1 MYFLLLP
8 KARYTKN
15 NTVCNNLKKFAFVIA
30 LNVTGKLLA
39 NWQPISRIVELNI
52 MVSTPPSQAS
62 SSQYEVTN
70 PEAEVDALVAEPNPE
85 SEIDL
90 EFLYTRDI
98 EFRQET
104 IYFIVVDRFFDGDP
118 ENSEG
123 PNPELYDPE
132 GKDWGKYW
140 GGDIQGIIDK
150 LDYLKDMGVTALWL
164 TPLFEQVEALFVE
177 QAAIHGY
184 WIKDFK
190 RLNPRFIAQ
199 GEEPSLNK
207 TQETRN
213 TAFDRLIAEL
223 HKRKMKMILDI
234 VCNHSNP
241 DFSGKK
247 GELYDDGVKIADF
260 NDDKNG
266 WYHHYGEVTNWED
279 EWQVQ
284 NCELSGLATF
294 NENNPDYRN
303 YIKSAIKQWLD
314 RGVDALRVDTVKH
327 MPIWFWQEFNADIT
341 THKPDVFIFGEWIFS
356 DPRSERSVEFANESG
371 MTMLDFGLCL
381 AIRGALGQGA
391 EGGFQLVQDV
401 LDLDHCYYGATE
413 LITFIDNHDMPR
425 FQSLNPD
432 PEMLKVAIA
441 LIMTT
446 RGIPCIYYG
455 TEQYLHD
462 DTNGGN
468 DPYNRPMMTTW
479 DTETEVYR
487 YTRLLSGLRRL
498 NPAVSMGSQWQKYLT
513 PDVYCYVRRYRDS
526 LVFVAMNRG
535 EAVKIE
541 AVGTELPEGEHTDV
555 LTRRKFEVQDGQI
568 HNLELGAR
576 EVIVISHVG
585 ERIKAQTI
593 VRAQLNAVQTQPGEI
608 VVVTGDCPELG
619 NWDISK
625 AYPLEYINTN
635 TWFGEI
641 PFNES
646 AGKLITYK
654 YALWREGQSPLR
666 ENNVG
671 RRWVIANE
679 GTVKWRDKWATG
691 RES

>member
-1 MYFLLLP
+1 MTP
-8 KARYTKN
+8 
-15 NTVCNNLKKFAFVIA
+15 
-30 LNVTGKLLA
+30 VTP
-39 NWQPISRIVELNI
+39 NQ
-52 MVSTPPSQAS
+52 T
-62 SSQYEVTN
+62 SSQYEVSE
-70 PEAEVDALVAEPNPE
+70 PEEKIDTLVEEVKPE

-104 IYFIVVDRFFDGDP
+104 IYFLVVDRFYDGDP

-140 GGDIQGIIDK
+140 GGDLQGVIDK
-150 LDYLKDMGVTALWL
+150 LDYLKDMGVTAVWL
-164 TPLFEQVEALFVE
+164 TPLFEQVEALFIE

-190 RLNPRFIAQ
+190 RLNPRFIAK
-199 GEEPSLNK
+199 GDNPSINQ
-207 TQETRN
+207 TQETKD
-213 TAFDRLIAEL
+213 TVFDKLVNEL
-223 HKRKMKMILDI
+223 HQRNMKLVLDI

-260 NDDKNG
+260 NDDKDN
-266 WYHHYGEVTNWED
+266 WYHHYGEVQNWED

-294 NENNPDYRN
+294 NENNIAYRN

-327 MPIWFWQEFNADIT
+327 MPIWFWQEFNADIS
-341 THKPDVFIFGEWIFS
+341 THRPDVFIFGEWIYS
-356 DPRSERSVEFANESG
+356 DPRNERSVEFVNESG
-371 MTMLDFGLCL
+371 MTILDFGLCV
-381 AIRGALGQGA
+381 AIREVLGKGA
-391 EGGFQLVQDV
+391 EAGFSLVQDV
-401 LDLDHCYYGATE
+401 LDLDYRYYGATE

-432 PEMLKVAIA
+432 PEMLRVAIC

-462 DTNGGN
+462 DTEGGN
-468 DPYNRPMMTTW
+468 DPYNRPMMEKW
-479 DTETEVYR
+479 DTDSPIYR
-487 YTRLLSGLRRL
+487 DVRLLSGLRRL
-498 NPAVSMGSQWQKYLT
+498 NPAISMGSQWQKYLT

-535 EAVKIE
+535 NSVTLEEVD
-541 AVGTELPEGEHTDV
+541 TELPDGEHTEV
-555 LTRRKFEVQDGQI
+555 LSRRKFEVKDGKLY
-568 HNLELGAR
+568 NLELGLR
-576 EVIVISHVG
+576 EVMIFSRVG
-585 ERIKAQTI
+585 ERVKAKTM
-593 VRAQLNAVQTQPGEI
+593 VRAQLNNVQTQPGEKI
-608 VVVTGDCPELG
+608 VVIGDCPELG
-619 NWDISK
+619 NWDIGK
-625 AYPLEYINTN
+625 GFPLEYINTN

-646 AGKLITYK
+646 AGKLISYK
-654 YALWREGQSPLR
+654 YALLREGQSPLR
-666 ENNVG
+666 ENLVC
-671 RRWVIANE
+671 RRWVLASE
-679 GTVKWRDKWATG
+679 GTVKWRDKWASG

>member
-1 MYFLLLP
+1 MTP
-8 KARYTKN
+8 
-15 NTVCNNLKKFAFVIA
+15 
-30 LNVTGKLLA
+30 VTP
-39 NWQPISRIVELNI
+39 NQ
-52 MVSTPPSQAS
+52 T
-62 SSQYEVTN
+62 SSQYEVSE
-70 PEAEVDALVAEPNPE
+70 PEEKIDTLVEEVKPE

-104 IYFIVVDRFFDGDP
+104 IYFLVVDRFYDGDP

-140 GGDIQGIIDK
+140 GGDLQGVIDK
-150 LDYLKDMGVTALWL
+150 LDYLKDMGVTAVWL
-164 TPLFEQVEALFVE
+164 TPLFEQVEALFIE

-190 RLNPRFIAQ
+190 RLNPRFIAK
-199 GEEPSLNK
+199 GDNPSINQ
-207 TQETRN
+207 TQETKD
-213 TAFDRLIAEL
+213 TIFDKLVYEL
-223 HKRKMKMILDI
+223 HQRNMKLVLDI

-260 NDDKNG
+260 NDDKDN
-266 WYHHYGEVTNWED
+266 WYHHYGEVQNWED

-294 NENNPDYRN
+294 NENNIAYRN

-327 MPIWFWQEFNADIT
+327 MPIWFWQEFNADIL
-341 THKPDVFIFGEWIFS
+341 THRPDVFIFGEWIYS
-356 DPRSERSVEFANESG
+356 DPRNERSVEFVNESG
-371 MTMLDFGLCL
+371 MTILDFGLCV
-381 AIRGALGQGA
+381 AIREVLGKGA
-391 EGGFQLVQDV
+391 EAGFSLVQDV
-401 LDLDHCYYGATE
+401 LDLDYHYYGATE

-432 PEMLKVAIA
+432 PEMLRVAIG

-462 DTNGGN
+462 DTEGGN
-468 DPYNRPMMTTW
+468 DPYNRPMMEKW
-479 DTETEVYR
+479 DTDSPIYR
-487 YTRLLSGLRRL
+487 DVRLLSGLRRL
-498 NPAVSMGSQWQKYLT
+498 NPAISMGSQWQKYLT

-526 LVFVAMNRG
+526 VVFVAMNRG
-535 EAVKIE
+535 NSVTLEEVD
-541 AVGTELPEGEHTDV
+541 TELPDGEHTEV
-555 LTRRKFEVQDGQI
+555 LSRRKFEVKDGKLY
-568 HNLELGAR
+568 NLELGSR
-576 EVIVISHVG
+576 EIMIFSRVG
-585 ERIKAQTI
+585 ERVKAKTI
-593 VRAQLNAVQTQPGEI
+593 VRAQLNNVKTQPGEKI
-608 VVVTGDCPELG
+608 VVIGDCPELG
-619 NWDISK
+619 NWDIGK
-625 AYPLEYINTN
+625 GFPLEYINTN

-646 AGKLITYK
+646 AGKLISYK
-654 YALWREGQSPLR
+654 YALLREGQSPLR
-666 ENNVG
+666 ENLVC
-671 RRWVIANE
+671 RRWVLASE
-679 GTVKWRDKWATG
+679 GTVKWRDKWASG

>member
-1 MYFLLLP
+1 
-8 KARYTKN
+8 
-15 NTVCNNLKKFAFVIA
+15 
-30 LNVTGKLLA
+30 
-39 NWQPISRIVELNI
+39 

-70 PEAEVDALVAEPNPE
+70 SEAEIDSLVIEAKPE
-85 SEIDL
+85 SDIDL

-104 IYFIVVDRFFDGDP
+104 IYFIVVDRFYDGDP
-118 ENSEG
+118 DNSEG

-132 GKDWGKYW
+132 RKDWGKYW
-140 GGDIQGIIDK
+140 GGDLQGIIEK
-150 LDYLKDMGVTALWL
+150 LDYLKDLGVTAVWL

-184 WIKDFK
+184 WTKDFK
-190 RLNPRFIAQ
+190 RINPRFI
-199 GEEPSLNK
+199 GKDEEPSLNK
-207 TQETRN
+207 TQDTKD
-213 TAFDRLIAEL
+213 TVFDRLVAEL
-223 HKRKMKMILDI
+223 HKRKMKLVLDI

-260 NDDKNG
+260 NDDKDN

-294 NENNPDYRN
+294 NENNVEYRN

-356 DPRSERSVEFANESG
+356 DPRSDLSVEFANESG
-371 MTMLDFGLCL
+371 MTMLDFGFCL
-381 AIRGALGQGA
+381 AIRAALAQGA
-391 EGGFQLVQDV
+391 EGGFHLIQDV
-401 LDLDHCYYGATE
+401 LDLDHRYCGATE

-432 PEMLKVAIA
+432 PEMLRVAIA
-441 LIMTT
+441 VIMTS

-462 DTNGGN
+462 DTNDGN
-468 DPYNRPMMTTW
+468 DPYNRPMMENW
-479 DTETEVYR
+479 DTESRLYR
-487 YTRLLSGLRRL
+487 DIRLLSGLRRL

-526 LVFVAMNRG
+526 VLFVAMNRG
-535 EAVKIE
+535 EAVKLE
-541 AVGTELPEGEHTDV
+541 AIDTELPDGEHTDI
-555 LTRRKFEVQDGQI
+555 LMRRKFEVTDGKLQD
-568 HNLELGAR
+568 LELDAR
-576 EVIVISHVG
+576 DVIVISHVG
-585 ERIKAQTI
+585 ERIKGQTI
-593 VRAQLNAVQTQPGEI
+593 VRVQLNGVQTQPGET
-608 VVVTGDCPELG
+608 VVVIGDCPELG

-625 AYPLEYINTN
+625 AYPLEFINTN

-641 PFNES
+641 PFDES

-654 YALWREGQSPLR
+654 YALWREGQAPLR
-666 ENNVG
+666 ENTVG
-671 RRWVIANE
+671 RRWVIATE
-679 GTVKWRDKWATG
+679 GTVKWRDRWATG

>member
-1 MYFLLLP
+1 MTP
-8 KARYTKN
+8 
-15 NTVCNNLKKFAFVIA
+15 
-30 LNVTGKLLA
+30 VTP
-39 NWQPISRIVELNI
+39 NQ
-52 MVSTPPSQAS
+52 T
-62 SSQYEVTN
+62 SSQYEVSE
-70 PEAEVDALVAEPNPE
+70 PEEKIDSLVEEVKPE

-104 IYFIVVDRFFDGDP
+104 IYFLVVDRFYDGDP

-140 GGDIQGIIDK
+140 GGDLQGVIDK
-150 LDYLKDMGVTALWL
+150 LDYLKDMGVTAVWL
-164 TPLFEQVEALFVE
+164 TPLFEQVEALFIE

-190 RLNPRFIAQ
+190 RLNPRFIAK
-199 GEEPSLNK
+199 GDNPSINQ
-207 TQETRN
+207 TQESKDTV
-213 TAFDRLIAEL
+213 FDKLVYEL
-223 HKRKMKMILDI
+223 HQRNMKLVLDI

-260 NDDKNG
+260 NDDKDN
-266 WYHHYGEVTNWED
+266 WYHHYGEVQNWED

-294 NENNPDYRN
+294 NENNIAYRN

-327 MPIWFWQEFNADIT
+327 MPIWFWQEFNADIL
-341 THKPDVFIFGEWIFS
+341 THRPDVFIFGEWIYS
-356 DPRSERSVEFANESG
+356 DPRNERSVEFVNESG
-371 MTMLDFGLCL
+371 MTILDFGLCV
-381 AIRGALGQGA
+381 AIREVLGKGA
-391 EGGFQLVQDV
+391 EAGFSLVQDV
-401 LDLDHCYYGATE
+401 LDLDYHYYGATE

-432 PEMLKVAIA
+432 PEMLRVAIC

-462 DTNGGN
+462 DTEGGN
-468 DPYNRPMMTTW
+468 DPYNRPMMEKW
-479 DTETEVYR
+479 DTDSPIYR
-487 YTRLLSGLRRL
+487 DVRLLSGLRRL
-498 NPAVSMGSQWQKYLT
+498 NPAISMGSQWQKYLT

-526 LVFVAMNRG
+526 VVFVAMNRG
-535 EAVKIE
+535 NSVTLEEVD
-541 AVGTELPEGEHTDV
+541 TELPDGEHTEV
-555 LTRRKFEVQDGQI
+555 LSRRKFEVKDGKLY
-568 HNLELGAR
+568 NLELGSR
-576 EVIVISHVG
+576 EVMIFSRVG
-585 ERIKAQTI
+585 ERVKAKTI
-593 VRAQLNAVQTQPGEI
+593 VRAQLNNVQTQPGEKI
-608 VVVTGDCPELG
+608 VVIGDCPELG
-619 NWDISK
+619 NWDIGK
-625 AYPLEYINTN
+625 GFPLEYINTN

-646 AGKLITYK
+646 AGKLISYK
-654 YALWREGQSPLR
+654 YALLREGQSPLR
-666 ENNVG
+666 ENLVC
-671 RRWVIANE
+671 RRWVLVSE
-679 GTVKWRDKWATG
+679 GTVKWRDKWASG

>member
-1 MYFLLLP
+1 MTP
-8 KARYTKN
+8 
-15 NTVCNNLKKFAFVIA
+15 
-30 LNVTGKLLA
+30 VTPT
-39 NWQPISRIVELNI
+39 Q
-52 MVSTPPSQAS
+52 T
-62 SSQYEVTN
+62 SSQYETTK
-70 PEAEVDALVAEPNPE
+70 PEEKIESLVAEVQPE
-85 SEIDL
+85 SELDL

-104 IYFIVVDRFFDGDP
+104 IYFIVVDRFHDGDP
-118 ENSEG
+118 ENNEG

-140 GGDIQGIIDK
+140 GGDLQGIIDK

-164 TPLFEQVEALFVE
+164 TPLFEQVEALFIE

-190 RLNPRFIAQ
+190 RLNPRFI
-199 GEEPSLNK
+199 GKDENPSLNQ
-207 TQETRN
+207 TQENQDTL
-213 TAFDRLIAEL
+213 FDKLIAEL
-223 HKRKMKMILDI
+223 HKRKMKFILDI

-260 NDDKNG
+260 NNDKNN
-266 WYHHYGEVTNWED
+266 WYHHYGEVKNWED

-294 NENNPDYRN
+294 NENNPEYRN
-303 YIKSAIKQWLD
+303 YIKSAIKQWID

-341 THKPDVFIFGEWIFS
+341 THRPDVFIFGEWIYS
-356 DPRSERSVEFANESG
+356 DPRNDLSIEFANESG
-371 MTMLDFGLCL
+371 MSILDFGLCV
-381 AIRGALGQGA
+381 AIREALAQGA
-391 EGGFQLVQDV
+391 EGGFHLIQDV
-401 LDLDHCYYGATE
+401 LDLDSRYYGATE

-432 PEMLKVAIA
+432 PEMLKLAVN
-441 LIMTT
+441 LIMTN

-468 DPYNRPMMTTW
+468 DPYNRPMMDKW
-479 DTETEVYR
+479 DTDSPIYR
-487 YTRLLSGLRRL
+487 DVRLLSGLRRL
-498 NPAVSMGSQWQKYLT
+498 NPALSMGSQWQKYLT

-526 LVFVAMNRG
+526 LIFVAMNRG
-535 EAVKIE
+535 DSVILESVD
-541 AVGTELPEGEHTDV
+541 TELPDGEHTDV
-555 LTRRKFEVQDGQI
+555 LSRRKFEVKDGMLQD
-568 HNLELGAR
+568 LELGAR
-576 EVIVISHVG
+576 EVIIFSHVG
-585 ERIKAQTI
+585 ERIKAKTI
-593 VRAQLNAVQTQPGEI
+593 VRAQLNSVETQPGEKVAVI
-608 VVVTGDCPELG
+608 GDCPELG

-641 PFNES
+641 PFDES
-646 AGKLITYK
+646 AGKLISYK
-654 YALWREGQSPLR
+654 YVLLREGESPLR
-666 ENNVG
+666 ENLVC
-671 RRWVIANE
+671 RRWVLASE
-679 GTVKWRDKWATG
+679 GTVKWRDKWVSG

>member
-1 MYFLLLP
+1 M
-8 KARYTKN
+8 TS
-15 NTVCNNLKKFAFVIA
+15 
-30 LNVTGKLLA
+30 VTPNQTA
-39 NWQPISRIVELNI
+39 
-52 MVSTPPSQAS
+52 
-62 SSQYEVTN
+62 SQYEVSE
-70 PEAEVDALVAEPNPE
+70 PEEKIESLVEEVKPE

-104 IYFIVVDRFFDGDP
+104 IYFIVVDRFYDGDP
-118 ENSEG
+118 ANNEG

-140 GGDIQGIIDK
+140 GGDLQGVIDK
-150 LDYLKDMGVTALWL
+150 LDYLKDMGVTAVWL

-184 WIKDFK
+184 WTKDFK
-190 RLNPRFIAQ
+190 RLNPRFIAT
-199 GEEPSLNK
+199 GDNPSINQ
-207 TQETRN
+207 TQETKD
-213 TAFDRLIAEL
+213 TVFDKLVHEL
-223 HKRKMKMILDI
+223 HQRNMKLVLDI

-260 NDDKNG
+260 NDDEDN
-266 WYHHYGEVTNWED
+266 WYHHYGEVKNWED

-294 NENNPDYRN
+294 NENNIAYRN

-327 MPIWFWQEFNADIT
+327 MPIWFWQEFNADIL
-341 THKPDVFIFGEWIFS
+341 THRPDVFIFGEWIYS
-356 DPRSERSVEFANESG
+356 DPRNDRSVEFVNESG
-371 MTMLDFGLCL
+371 MTILDFGLCV
-381 AIRGALGQGA
+381 AIRAALGQGA
-391 EGGFQLVQDV
+391 EAGFNLIQDV
-401 LDLDHCYYGATE
+401 LDLDHRYYGATE

-432 PEMLKVAIA
+432 PEMLRLAISF
-441 LIMTT
+441 IMTT

-462 DTNGGN
+462 DTEGGN
-468 DPYNRPMMTTW
+468 DPYNRPMMEKW
-479 DTETEVYR
+479 DTDSPIYR
-487 YTRLLSGLRRL
+487 DVRLLSGLRRL
-498 NPAVSMGSQWQKYLT
+498 NPAISMGSQWQKYLT
-513 PDVYCYVRRYRDS
+513 ADVYCYVRRYRDS
-526 LVFVAMNRG
+526 VVFVAMNRG
-535 EAVKIE
+535 NAVTIE
-541 AVGTELPEGEHTDV
+541 EVDTELPDGEHTEV
-555 LTRRKFEVQDGQI
+555 LSRRKFEVKDGI
-568 HNLELGAR
+568 LYNLELGAR
-576 EVIVISHVG
+576 EVMIFSRVG
-585 ERIKAQTI
+585 ERVKATTI
-593 VRAQLNAVQTQPGEI
+593 VRAQLNSVKTQPGERI
-608 VVVTGDCPELG
+608 VVIGDCPELG

-625 AYPLEYINTN
+625 GFPLEYINTN

-646 AGKLITYK
+646 AGKLISYK
-654 YALWREGQSPLR
+654 YALLREGLSPLR
-666 ENNVG
+666 ENLVC
-671 RRWVIANE
+671 RRWVLVSE
-679 GTVKWRDKWATG
+679 GTVKWRDKWASG

>member
-1 MYFLLLP
+1 M
-8 KARYTKN
+8 TS
-15 NTVCNNLKKFAFVIA
+15 
-30 LNVTGKLLA
+30 VTP
-39 NWQPISRIVELNI
+39 NQ
-52 MVSTPPSQAS
+52 T
-62 SSQYEVTN
+62 SSQYEVSE
-70 PEAEVDALVAEPNPE
+70 PEEKIESLVEEVKPE

-104 IYFIVVDRFFDGDP
+104 IYFIVVDRFYDGDP
-118 ENSEG
+118 ENNEG

-140 GGDIQGIIDK
+140 GGDLQGVIDK
-150 LDYLKDMGVTALWL
+150 LDYLKDMGVTAVWL

-184 WIKDFK
+184 WTKDFK
-190 RLNPRFIAQ
+190 RLNPRFIAK
-199 GEEPSLNK
+199 GDNPSVNQ
-207 TQETRN
+207 TQESKDTV
-213 TAFDRLIAEL
+213 FDKLVHEL
-223 HKRKMKMILDI
+223 HQRNMKLVLDI

-260 NDDKNG
+260 NDDEDN
-266 WYHHYGEVTNWED
+266 WYHHYGEVQNWED

-294 NENNPDYRN
+294 NENNIAYRN

-327 MPIWFWQEFNADIT
+327 MPIWFWQEFNADIL
-341 THKPDVFIFGEWIFS
+341 THRPDVFIFGEWIYS
-356 DPRSERSVEFANESG
+356 DPRNDRSVEFVNESG
-371 MTMLDFGLCL
+371 MTILDFGLCV
-381 AIRGALGQGA
+381 AIRDVLGKGADA
-391 EGGFQLVQDV
+391 GFKLVQDV
-401 LDLDHCYYGATE
+401 LNLDHRYYGATE

-432 PEMLKVAIA
+432 PEMLLLAIG

-462 DTNGGN
+462 DTDGGN
-468 DPYNRPMMTTW
+468 DPYNRPMMEKW
-479 DTETEVYR
+479 DSDSAIYREV
-487 YTRLLSGLRRL
+487 RLLSGLRRL
-498 NPAVSMGSQWQKYLT
+498 NPAISMGSQWQKYLT

-526 LVFVAMNRG
+526 VVFVAMNRG
-535 EAVKIE
+535 NPVTIE
-541 AVGTELPEGEHTDV
+541 EVDTELPDGEHTEV
-555 LTRRKFEVQDGQI
+555 LSRRKFEVKDGMLY
-568 HNLELGAR
+568 NFELGAR
-576 EVIVISHVG
+576 EVMIFSRVG
-585 ERIKAQTI
+585 ERVKATTI
-593 VRAQLNAVQTQPGEI
+593 VRAQLNSVRTQPGERI
-608 VVVTGDCPELG
+608 VVIGDCPELG

-625 AYPLEYINTN
+625 GYPLEYINTN

-646 AGKLITYK
+646 AGKLISYK
-654 YALWREGQSPLR
+654 YALLREGMSPLR
-666 ENNVG
+666 ENLVC
-671 RRWVIANE
+671 RRWVLVSE
-679 GTVKWRDKWATG
+679 GTVKWRDKWASG

>member
-1 MYFLLLP
+1 MTP
-8 KARYTKN
+8 
-15 NTVCNNLKKFAFVIA
+15 
-30 LNVTGKLLA
+30 VTP
-39 NWQPISRIVELNI
+39 NQ
-52 MVSTPPSQAS
+52 T
-62 SSQYEVTN
+62 SSQYEVSE
-70 PEAEVDALVAEPNPE
+70 PEEKIDSLVEEVKPE
-85 SEIDL
+85 SELDL

-104 IYFIVVDRFFDGDP
+104 IYFLVVDRFYDGDP

-123 PNPELYDPE
+123 PNPELYDPQ

-140 GGDIQGIIDK
+140 GGDLQGVIDK
-150 LDYLKDMGVTALWL
+150 LDYLKDMGVTAVWL
-164 TPLFEQVEALFVE
+164 TPLFEQVEALFIE

-190 RLNPRFIAQ
+190 RLNPRFIAK
-199 GEEPSLNK
+199 GDNPSINQ
-207 TQETRN
+207 TQESKDTV
-213 TAFDRLIAEL
+213 FDKLVYEL
-223 HKRKMKMILDI
+223 HQRNMKLVLDI

-260 NDDKNG
+260 NDDKDH
-266 WYHHYGEVTNWED
+266 WYHHYGEVQNWED

-294 NENNPDYRN
+294 NENNIAYRN

-327 MPIWFWQEFNADIT
+327 MPVWFWQEFNADIS
-341 THKPDVFIFGEWIFS
+341 THRPDVFIFGEWIYS
-356 DPRSERSVEFANESG
+356 DPRNERSVEFVNESG
-371 MTMLDFGLCL
+371 MTILDFGLCV
-381 AIRGALGQGA
+381 AIREVLGKGA
-391 EGGFQLVQDV
+391 EAGFSLVQDV
-401 LDLDHCYYGATE
+401 LDLDFHYYGATE

-432 PEMLKVAIA
+432 PEMLRVAIG

-462 DTNGGN
+462 DTEGGN
-468 DPYNRPMMTTW
+468 DPYNRPMMEKW
-479 DTETEVYR
+479 DTDSPIYR
-487 YTRLLSGLRRL
+487 DVRLLSGLRRL
-498 NPAVSMGSQWQKYLT
+498 NPAISMGSQWQKYLT

-526 LVFVAMNRG
+526 VVFVALNRG
-535 EAVKIE
+535 NSVTLEEVD
-541 AVGTELPEGEHTDV
+541 TELPDGEHTEV
-555 LTRRKFEVQDGQI
+555 LSRRKFEVKDGKLY
-568 HNLELGAR
+568 NLELGSR
-576 EVIVISHVG
+576 EVMIFSRVG
-585 ERIKAQTI
+585 ERVKAKTI
-593 VRAQLNAVQTQPGEI
+593 VRAQLNNVKTQPGEKI
-608 VVVTGDCPELG
+608 VVIGDCPELG
-619 NWDISK
+619 NWDIGK
-625 AYPLEYINTN
+625 GFPLEYINTN

-646 AGKLITYK
+646 AGKLISYK
-654 YALWREGQSPLR
+654 YALLREGQAPLR
-666 ENNVG
+666 ENLVC
-671 RRWVIANE
+671 RRWVLVSE
-679 GTVKWRDKWATG
+679 GTVKWRDKWASG

>member
-1 MYFLLLP
+1 MTP
-8 KARYTKN
+8 
-15 NTVCNNLKKFAFVIA
+15 
-30 LNVTGKLLA
+30 VTP
-39 NWQPISRIVELNI
+39 NQ
-52 MVSTPPSQAS
+52 T
-62 SSQYEVTN
+62 SSQYEVSE
-70 PEAEVDALVAEPNPE
+70 PEEKIESLVEEVKPE

-104 IYFIVVDRFFDGDP
+104 IYFIVVDRFYDGDP
-118 ENSEG
+118 ANNEG

-140 GGDIQGIIDK
+140 GGDLQGVIDK
-150 LDYLKDMGVTALWL
+150 LDYLKDMGVTAVWL

-184 WIKDFK
+184 WTKDFK
-190 RLNPRFIAQ
+190 RLNPRFIATSDN
-199 GEEPSLNK
+199 PSINQ
-207 TQETRN
+207 TQETKD
-213 TAFDRLIAEL
+213 TVFDKLVYEL
-223 HKRKMKMILDI
+223 HQRNMKLVLDI

-260 NDDKNG
+260 NDDDDD

-294 NENNPDYRN
+294 NENNIAYRN

-327 MPIWFWQEFNADIT
+327 MPIWFWQEFNADIL
-341 THKPDVFIFGEWIFS
+341 THRPDVFIFGEWIYS
-356 DPRSERSVEFANESG
+356 DPRNDRSVEFANESG
-371 MTMLDFGLCL
+371 MTILDFGLCV
-381 AIRGALGQGA
+381 AIREVLGKGAGA
-391 EGGFQLVQDV
+391 GFKLVQDV
-401 LDLDHCYYGATE
+401 LNLDHRYYGATE

-432 PEMLKVAIA
+432 PEMLHLAIC

-462 DTNGGN
+462 DADGGN
-468 DPYNRPMMTTW
+468 DPYNRPMMEKWNT
-479 DTETEVYR
+479 DAPIYR
-487 YTRLLSGLRRL
+487 DVRLLSGLRRL
-498 NPAVSMGSQWQKYLT
+498 NPAISMGSHWQKHLT
-513 PDVYCYVRRYRDS
+513 ADVYCYVRRYRDS
-526 LVFVAMNRG
+526 VVFVAMNRG
-535 EAVKIE
+535 NPVTIKEVDS
-541 AVGTELPEGEHTDV
+541 ELPDGEHTEV
-555 LTRRKFEVQDGQI
+555 LSRRKFEVKDGRLY
-568 HNLELGAR
+568 NLELGSR
-576 EVIVISHVG
+576 EVMIFSRVG
-585 ERIKAQTI
+585 ERVKAKTI
-593 VRAQLNAVQTQPGEI
+593 VRAQLNSVRTQPGERI
-608 VVVTGDCPELG
+608 VVIGDCPELG

-625 AYPLEYINTN
+625 GYPLEYINTN

-646 AGKLITYK
+646 AGKLISYK
-654 YALWREGQSPLR
+654 YALLREGLSPLR
-666 ENNVG
+666 ENLVC
-671 RRWVIANE
+671 RRWVLVSE
-679 GTVKWRDKWATG
+679 GTVKWRDKWASG

>member
-1 MYFLLLP
+1 
-8 KARYTKN
+8 
-15 NTVCNNLKKFAFVIA
+15 
-30 LNVTGKLLA
+30 
-39 NWQPISRIVELNI
+39 

-70 PEAEVDALVAEPNPE
+70 SEAEIESLVIEAKPE
-85 SEIDL
+85 SDIDL

-104 IYFIVVDRFFDGDP
+104 IYFIVVDRFYDGDP
-118 ENSEG
+118 DNSEG

-132 GKDWGKYW
+132 RKDWGKYW
-140 GGDIQGIIDK
+140 GGDLQGIIEK
-150 LDYLKDMGVTALWL
+150 LDYLKDLGVTAVWL

-184 WIKDFK
+184 WTKDFK
-190 RLNPRFIAQ
+190 RINPRFI
-199 GEEPSLNK
+199 GKDEEPSLNK
-207 TQETRN
+207 TQDTKD
-213 TAFDRLIAEL
+213 TVFDRLVAEL
-223 HKRKMKMILDI
+223 HKRKMKLVLDI

-260 NDDKNG
+260 NDDKDN

-294 NENNPDYRN
+294 NENNVEYRN

-356 DPRSERSVEFANESG
+356 DPRSDLSVEFANESG
-371 MTMLDFGLCL
+371 MTMLDFGFCL
-381 AIRGALGQGA
+381 AIRAALAQGA
-391 EGGFQLVQDV
+391 EGGFHLIQDV
-401 LDLDHCYYGATE
+401 LDLDHRYCGATE

-432 PEMLKVAIA
+432 PEMLRVAIA
-441 LIMTT
+441 VIMTS

-462 DTNGGN
+462 DTNDGN
-468 DPYNRPMMTTW
+468 DPYNRPMMENW
-479 DTETEVYR
+479 DTESRLYR
-487 YTRLLSGLRRL
+487 DIRLLSGLRRL

-526 LVFVAMNRG
+526 VLFVAMNRG
-535 EAVKIE
+535 EAVKLE
-541 AVGTELPEGEHTDV
+541 AIDTELPDGEHTDI
-555 LTRRKFEVQDGQI
+555 LMRRKFEVTDGKLQD
-568 HNLELGAR
+568 LELEAR
-576 EVIVISHVG
+576 DVIVISHVG
-585 ERIKAQTI
+585 ERIKGQTI
-593 VRAQLNAVQTQPGEI
+593 VRVQLNGVQTQPGET
-608 VVVTGDCPELG
+608 VVVIGDCPELG

-625 AYPLEYINTN
+625 AYPLEFINTN

-641 PFNES
+641 PFDES

-654 YALWREGQSPLR
+654 YALWREGQAPLR
-666 ENNVG
+666 ENTVG
-671 RRWVIANE
+671 RRWVIATE
-679 GTVKWRDKWATG
+679 GTVKWRDRWATG

>member
-1 MYFLLLP
+1 MTP
-8 KARYTKN
+8 
-15 NTVCNNLKKFAFVIA
+15 
-30 LNVTGKLLA
+30 VTP
-39 NWQPISRIVELNI
+39 NQ
-52 MVSTPPSQAS
+52 T
-62 SSQYEVTN
+62 SSQYEVSE
-70 PEAEVDALVAEPNPE
+70 PEEKIDSLVEEVKPE
-85 SEIDL
+85 SELDL

-104 IYFIVVDRFFDGDP
+104 IYFLVVDRFYDGDP

-140 GGDIQGIIDK
+140 GGDLQGVIDK
-150 LDYLKDMGVTALWL
+150 LDYLKDMGVSAVWL
-164 TPLFEQVEALFVE
+164 TPLFEQVEALFIE

-190 RLNPRFIAQ
+190 RLNPRFIAK
-199 GEEPSLNK
+199 GDNPSINQ
-207 TQETRN
+207 TQESKDTV
-213 TAFDRLIAEL
+213 FDKLVYEL
-223 HKRKMKMILDI
+223 HQRNMKLVLDI

-260 NDDKNG
+260 NDDKDN
-266 WYHHYGEVTNWED
+266 WYHHYGEVQNWED

-294 NENNPDYRN
+294 NENNIAYRN

-327 MPIWFWQEFNADIT
+327 MPIWFWQEFNADIS
-341 THKPDVFIFGEWIFS
+341 THRPDVFIFGEWIYS
-356 DPRSERSVEFANESG
+356 DPRNERSVEFVNESG
-371 MTMLDFGLCL
+371 MTILDFGLCV
-381 AIRGALGQGA
+381 AIREVLGKGA
-391 EGGFQLVQDV
+391 EAGFSLVQDV
-401 LDLDHCYYGATE
+401 LDLDFHYYGATE

-432 PEMLKVAIA
+432 PEMLRLAIG

-462 DTNGGN
+462 DTEGGN
-468 DPYNRPMMTTW
+468 DPYNRPMMEKW
-479 DTETEVYR
+479 DTDSPIYR
-487 YTRLLSGLRRL
+487 DVRLLSGLRRL
-498 NPAVSMGSQWQKYLT
+498 NPAISMGSQWQKYLT

-526 LVFVAMNRG
+526 VVFVALNRG
-535 EAVKIE
+535 NSVTLEEVD
-541 AVGTELPEGEHTDV
+541 TELPDGEHTEV
-555 LTRRKFEVQDGQI
+555 LSRRKFEVKDGKLY
-568 HNLELGAR
+568 NLELGSR
-576 EVIVISHVG
+576 EVMIFSRVG
-585 ERIKAQTI
+585 ERVKAKTI
-593 VRAQLNAVQTQPGEI
+593 VRAQLNNVKTQPGERI
-608 VVVTGDCPELG
+608 VVIGDCPELG
-619 NWDISK
+619 NWDIGK
-625 AYPLEYINTN
+625 GFPLEYINTN

-646 AGKLITYK
+646 AGKLISYK
-654 YALWREGQSPLR
+654 YALLREGQSPLR
-666 ENNVG
+666 ENLVC
-671 RRWVIANE
+671 RRWVLVSE
-679 GTVKWRDKWATG
+679 GTVKWRDKWVSG